1 VSVTADTGDSNT
13 EGFWAELQ
21 NDGGQSKS
29 KTFILQM
36 NSDYSH
42 VRKNVSQLTYME
54 GISDYVTW

>member
-13 EGFWAELQ
+13 EGFGSELQ

-36 NSDYSH
+36 KSDNSQ
-42 VRKNVSQLTYME
+42 VRKYVSKLTYME
-54 GISDYVTW
+54 GISDYVP

>member
-13 EGFWAELQ
+13 EGFGSELQ

-36 NSDYSH
+36 KSDNSQ
-42 VRKNVSQLTYME
+42 VRKYVSKLT
-54 GISDYVTW
+54 